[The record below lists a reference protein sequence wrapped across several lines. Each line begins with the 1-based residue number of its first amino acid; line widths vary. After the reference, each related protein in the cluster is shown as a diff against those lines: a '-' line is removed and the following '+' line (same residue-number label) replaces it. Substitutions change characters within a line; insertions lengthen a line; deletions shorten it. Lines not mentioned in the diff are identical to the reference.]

1 MIKGKRIKGQI
12 TTYKILHRNERS
24 SNKNPTENR
33 VRVLSD
39 ETEYVRLNQ

>member
-12 TTYKILHRNERS
+12 TTYKTLHRNERS
-24 SNKNPTENR
+24 SNKNRTKNR

-39 ETEYVRLNQ
+39 ETEYVHLNQ